1 MLDNTLRMLYNK
13 SMKKYKKKPWSNE
26 ECKVILVNYNY
37 VDKSK
42 LVEWLPGRTAT
53 AITGKAWQL
62 RKKGFIFK

>member
-1 MLDNTLRMLYNK
+1 
-13 SMKKYKKKPWSNE
+13 MKKYKKKPWSNE

>member
-37 VDKSK
+37 VDK
-42 LVEWLPGRTAT
+42 VGRL
-53 AITGKAWQL
+53 K
-62 RKKGFIFK
+62 RKRIL